1 MPISRSRRT
10 NSGNPATEETS
21 GSQCPSAEPLPSAST
36 RSDKIWMDCNMVSM
50 IWAMP
55 ASMRPERTWYRPKC
69 METGGQSSDRH
80 ETWAWNS
87 SQLIP
92 VPYFGA
98 PLPSSAPSSTG
109 DGLAGL
115 QCPALINEPG
125 AGFPL
130 FM

>member
-1 MPISRSRRT
+1 M
-10 NSGNPATEETS
+10 N
-21 GSQCPSAEPLPSAST
+21 
-36 RSDKIWMDCNMVSM
+36 CNMVSM

-92 VPYFGA
+92 VPYLGA
-98 PLPSSAPSSTG
+98 PVPSPVSSSTG